1 MTNDNV
7 SKSCRT
13 SQITWDL
20 IEEEAELELRSTNN
34 FIIFAVLSYIKQRKA
49 ERMAGFKNGE

>member
-20 IEEEAELELRSTNN
+20 IDEQAKLELRSTNN

-49 ERMAGFKNGE
+49 ERMAGLTNGK